1 MNEQNDTS
9 RQTNPEGGKR
19 NLAESLFFA
28 AMGTLGDVVFLSVL
42 WLIFS
47 LPLVTVGAS
56 TTAAFAVAGKIAARQ
71 DYFVRRDFMAAFKRD
86 WRIATRVWAVLAVVL
101 IFLVADYQIG
111 LANPGSWG
119 GVLIAVAA
127 AMGLC
132 WLCVLGGGF
141 ALLGRFGYTRVRDV
155 LKDGALL
162 CVANPTAVL
171 VWLIVLLF
179 MPLLHKVVPAL
190 YDYLYLPWLFLGG
203 GTAITLFSFALR
215 PAFTRLEKKK

>member
-1 MNEQNDTS
+1 M
-9 RQTNPEGGKR
+9 
-19 NLAESLFFA
+19 
-28 AMGTLGDVVFLSVL
+28 
-42 WLIFS
+42 
-47 LPLVTVGAS
+47 
-56 TTAAFAVAGKIAARQ
+56 AGKIAARQ

-101 IFLVADYQIG
+101 IVLVADYQIG